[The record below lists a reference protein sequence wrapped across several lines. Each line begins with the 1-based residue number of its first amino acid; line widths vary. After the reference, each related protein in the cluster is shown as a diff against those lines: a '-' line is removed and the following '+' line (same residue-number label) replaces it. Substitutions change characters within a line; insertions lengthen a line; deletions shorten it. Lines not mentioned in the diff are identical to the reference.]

1 MQPYLVRRQALDFQ
15 LPVPYMRPK
24 DAYTGPEGMSD
35 SVPGPYPTKLT
46 RAAAYLAEQLEEYGK
61 PVLTQFDFFKQ
72 IVRMYRGS
80 SAKKLYLR
88 HELPGE
94 AERVRL
100 RLILRNAGVLGPD
113 RDYGGRVVR
122 VLTVPDLPAE
132 DIICLVDRTC
142 HVSHLSAM
150 QRWGLTDRSP
160 NALILTR
167 PDRES
172 AAAQLHA
179 RMAEL
184 PAAGEVDCPVLKVIK
199 HPARVRRRTVHVH
212 ETKAPSEFL
221 RNRGDEVR
229 LSTIGQTFLD
239 MLRRPDLCG
248 GMSHVLDVWEEN
260 AETYLEEIVAAVDV
274 SSSRLVK
281 SRAGYIIEERL
292 GLHHRAVEPWKALGQ
307 RGGSRKLDPARDF
320 SPEFSETWMISLNV

>member
-1 MQPYLVRRQALDFQ
+1 M
-15 LPVPYMRPK
+15 
-24 DAYTGPEGMSD
+24 
-35 SVPGPYPTKLT
+35 
-46 RAAAYLAEQLEEYGK
+46 
-61 PVLTQFDFFKQ
+61 FD
-72 IVRMYRGS
+72 
-80 SAKKLYLR
+80 
-88 HELPGE
+88 P
-94 AERVRL
+94 
-100 RLILRNAGVLGPD
+100 
-113 RDYGGRVVR
+113 
-122 VLTVPDLPAE
+122 
-132 DIICLVDRTC
+132 TC

-184 PAAGEVDCPVLKVIK
+184 PDAGEVDCPVLKVIK

-212 ETKAPSEFL
+212 ESKAAGEIL
-221 RNRGDEVR
+221 RSRGEEVR
-229 LSTIGQTFLD
+229 LSTIGQDLSRHAAQTRFVRAECLTCS
-239 MLRRPDLCG
+239 MSGRRMRRPILKR
-248 GMSHVLDVWEEN
+248 SSRV
-260 AETYLEEIVAAVDV
+260 AVDGSP
-274 SSSRLVK
+274 SSLVK

-292 GLHHRAVEPWKALGQ
+292 GACAHPAVEPWKALGQ